1 MTDPTEMLE
10 EEHRFIA
17 KVVGVAPVL
26 ADRVE
31 AGQAVEAGML
41 REIVEFMRTYAD
53 KFHHGKEEDLL
64 FPALIEKGVPVHGCP
79 IGALTAEHVTGRALV
94 KGLAEATDVL
104 DNDVSSA
111 REDVVKNLRGIAE
124 LYPNHIWKEDYLLF
138 PMTHKVMRPEE
149 LQGLYQAFQEVEE
162 SMGKDTHHRLEQWA
176 EQLEQ
181 RI

>member
-1 MTDPTEMLE
+1 LQKTLRLSTFVQGAG
-10 EEHRFIA
+10 R
-17 KVVGVAPVL
+17 GY
-26 ADRVE
+26 RVRSI
-31 AGQAVEAGML
+31 QAVHADIL
-41 REIVEFMRTYAD
+41 RDIVEFMRTYAD

-94 KGLAEATDVL
+94 KGLGEATDVFEK
-104 DNDVSSA
+104 DVASA

-149 LQGLYQAFQEVEE
+149 LQELYQAFQEVEE
-162 SMGKDTHHRLEQWA
+162 RMGKDIHHRLEQWA